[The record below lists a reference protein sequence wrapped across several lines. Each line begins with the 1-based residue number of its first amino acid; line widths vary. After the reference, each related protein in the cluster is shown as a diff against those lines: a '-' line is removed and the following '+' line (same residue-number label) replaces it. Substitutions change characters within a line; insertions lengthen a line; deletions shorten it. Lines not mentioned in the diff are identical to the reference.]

1 MNFIKDKATG
11 ILYRPILP
19 KDYERVAELNNYT
32 NCGDISIYSNQYG
45 TASVSYTLAY
55 VDGWEYNKEKS
66 NEIKNNWVK
75 INGLWED
82 KFLDNNNKLW
92 GFLTEVNVSSINS
105 STLLHKTRKN
115 KILNQVTEYYLEPK
129 FKWSKNVDSETKEIW
144 NDLVKEL

>member
-19 KDYERVAELNNYT
+19 KDYKRVAELNDYT
-32 NCGDISIYSNQYG
+32 NSGEISLYSNEYG

-55 VDGWEYNKEKS
+55 VDGWEYNKKKS

-75 INGLWED
+75 INGLWGD
-82 KFLDNNNKLW
+82 KFLDGNNKLW
-92 GFLTEVNVSSINS
+92 GFLTEVNVSSIDNS
-105 STLLHKTRKN
+105 ALLNKKQKI

-144 NDLVKEL
+144 NDLVKEI